1 MFGYIA
7 AVAVFAGVAVGI
19 LPALRASKTELNA
32 VLREGGRGSSD
43 GSSRQRVRSALVVG
57 QVAISLVL
65 LVAAGLFVRS
75 AMHAATV
82 DLGFDPSHVLNASVD
97 VAQQGYDEARGRA
110 FFDELL
116 RRARQL
122 PGVESASLAYSV
134 PLGYYNVS
142 AYLEIEG
149 QPPSDKTRRP
159 FGGYNVVGPGYQQT
173 MRMKMV
179 KGRFIET
186 QDDER
191 SRLVG
196 VINEYMANR
205 FWPTQDPIGRRFR
218 STDLSNQWIE
228 VVGVVHDGKPTGL
241 FSDPSPYFYVPLA
254 QTYRSLRVLQL
265 RTAGDPAAL
274 AAPVQREIRVLDPD
288 LPVFDVTTMQRMLE
302 GPNGF
307 LLLRMGALFGGTMG
321 FLGLALALVGIYGVV
336 SYAASQRTQEIG
348 VRMALGAARADI
360 LRLVLGRGL
369 MLVGIGVVLGLI
381 AAAAVSRLVSSLL
394 FGISAVDPVTFV
406 VVPLALA
413 AMALLAS
420 YVPAYGPPAS
430 IRPRP
435 CEASRG
441 RGQDTRIA
449 GNSRRAARGTWQRTN
464 QRANPSAPP
473 VRACL
478 CDPGAHQRSDPCL
491 SAANHKVCSASVPSS
506 AANQNFCSAP
516 SAANPRPV
524 ISSRHAWLP
533 RKQRADAFAA
543 GRPRGRLPPSRL
555 HHARLAQDARLPG
568 LLDRGSSGLSAAEP
582 LYRVD
587 DEHYPI
593 QVSAGVRP
601 PGGAT
606 GD

>member
-1 MFGYIA
+1 
-7 AVAVFAGVAVGI
+7 
-19 LPALRASKTELNA
+19 
-32 VLREGGRGSSD
+32 
-43 GSSRQRVRSALVVG
+43 
-57 QVAISLVL
+57 
-65 LVAAGLFVRS
+65 
-75 AMHAATV
+75 
-82 DLGFDPSHVLNASVD
+82 
-97 VAQQGYDEARGRA
+97 
-110 FFDELL
+110 
-116 RRARQL
+116 
-122 PGVESASLAYSV
+122 
-134 PLGYYNVS
+134 
-142 AYLEIEG
+142 
-149 QPPSDKTRRP
+149 
-159 FGGYNVVGPGYQQT
+159 
-173 MRMKMV
+173 
-179 KGRFIET
+179 
-186 QDDER
+186 
-191 SRLVG
+191 
-196 VINEYMANR
+196 MANR

-420 YVPAYGPPAS
+420 YVPAVRA
-430 IRPRP
+430 
-435 CEASRG
+435 
-441 RGQDTRIA
+441 TRIDP
-449 GNSRRAARGTWQRTN
+449 AAALRG
-464 QRANPSAPP
+464 
-473 VRACL
+473 
-478 CDPGAHQRSDPCL
+478 
-491 SAANHKVCSASVPSS
+491 
-506 AANQNFCSAP
+506 
-516 SAANPRPV
+516 
-524 ISSRHAWLP
+524 
-533 RKQRADAFAA
+533 
-543 GRPRGRLPPSRL
+543 
-555 HHARLAQDARLPG
+555 
-568 LLDRGSSGLSAAEP
+568 E
-582 LYRVD
+582 
-587 DEHYPI
+587 
-593 QVSAGVRP
+593 
-601 PGGAT
+601 
-606 GD
+606 